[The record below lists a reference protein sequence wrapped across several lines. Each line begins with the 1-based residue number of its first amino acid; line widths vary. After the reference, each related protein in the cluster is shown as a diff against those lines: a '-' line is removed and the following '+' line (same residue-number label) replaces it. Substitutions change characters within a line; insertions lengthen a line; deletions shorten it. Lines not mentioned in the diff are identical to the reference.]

1 VVPGLGKWLVT
12 VAVWLFAFST
22 IVSWNYYG
30 EQGVVFMAGLRWIT
44 PYRVLYCLAIVVA
57 TAGIFA
63 TDAELDNLSGFGTG
77 VMLFANIPILWVFGR
92 EAMTAYRGYIRR
104 LDAGEFAPVRGRAVT
119 DP

>member
-1 VVPGLGKWLVT
+1 
-12 VAVWLFAFST
+12 
-22 IVSWNYYG
+22 
-30 EQGVVFMAGLRWIT
+30 
-44 PYRVLYCLAIVVA
+44 VLYCLAIVVA

-104 LDAGEFAPVRGRAVT
+104 LDAGEFALARGRPVT